1 LHGEVRGFLYRF
13 DGESTGRLQDDYSL
27 AAFSYASLGEEQ
39 G

>member
-13 DGESTGRLQDDYSL
+13 DGEIAGRLQDDRSL
-27 AAFSYASLGEEQ
+27 AAFSYTSLGEEQ